1 MIAWAMSGYKLVR
14 GQFDPCGDHAGKRE
28 TSLLMYLDPGMQ
40 DLSPLPS
47 DQSVNPIGAGN
58 NGIQDSNVEFGR
70 AAAEAIVAA
79 VGKRVAE
86 FLEHAERHQRHGSPT

>member
-1 MIAWAMSGYKLVR
+1 MITGAMSGYELVR
-14 GQFDPCGDHAGKRE
+14 GQFDPCGDHAGRWE

-40 DLSPLPS
+40 DPSTLPS
-47 DQSVNPIGAGN
+47 DRSVNPIGAGN

-86 FLEHAERHQRHGSPT
+86 FLEDPEPYQGHGSPM